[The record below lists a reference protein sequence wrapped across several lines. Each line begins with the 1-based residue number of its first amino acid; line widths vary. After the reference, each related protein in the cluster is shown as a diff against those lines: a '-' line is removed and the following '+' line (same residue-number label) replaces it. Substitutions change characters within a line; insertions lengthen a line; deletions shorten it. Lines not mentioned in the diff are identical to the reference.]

1 MVKKLEVLLYP
12 NPILL
17 QKSEK
22 ITQFDKALKE
32 LSQNM
37 LKTVK
42 VYKGIGL
49 AAPQIGILKRIFVM
63 QIEEEETKK
72 IQSYICV
79 NPEIKD
85 AEGEI
90 VFEEGCLSIPNMNEK
105 VTRKKKL
112 TLIYQNLEG
121 KQQQLKAEK
130 LKAICIQ
137 HEIDHLNGVLFIHRI
152 SPLKRKLL
160 LSKYKKVEQ
169 NKIMSAITFKKA

>member
-121 KQQQLKAEK
+121 KQQQLKF
-130 LKAICIQ
+130 LGS
-137 HEIDHLNGVLFIHRI
+137 N
-152 SPLKRKLL
+152 
-160 LSKYKKVEQ
+160 
-169 NKIMSAITFKKA
+169 